1 MQLTQAEKHWLPWFG
16 STGKIA
22 MRKACFHNRHRKEE
36 LEETFEGIAQTRVRL
51 LTTWANNQWAFLENA
66 ALYLASKSEES
77 RTETLRQLVVRGV
90 DFSELFIADAAGNT
104 CHSSEISH
112 RGINLTDRKALSA
125 GLSAQYL
132 HGPYIDART
141 EKLGASSSKFHDAVT
156 LMFYQPFSDENGT
169 QYSLCGRVPNDVLG
183 DIIQREAGHIYSESG
198 DNYLFMVDAVHDTS
212 ISPGTALSRSR
223 FEDNTFSHGENLKQ
237 GINTKFGV
245 VKIKAHTE
253 FEITFTDPATNQL
266 HPGVRETI
274 RNGKNLYIDYPGYSD
289 YRHIPVIGKGVTFQ
303 LPGSPDRWGMMCESD
318 LEEVYRHRSFSH
330 TLTRHFTLYL
340 LFCLGVP
347 ALATSQLQLP
357 ASTQTLLTLGCML
370 ISFFAFRYFT
380 VAPFCKKLTEM
391 TAVIQTL
398 AEGDGNLTQRL
409 DASRFS
415 ADEIGGLGRWINSFV
430 DNLEGVITELI
441 FASNEVKQVSESMFR
456 RCQILSTTSS
466 DTSSSVENMLD
477 LAKQQQN
484 EIAGA
489 HQSALD
495 VDQVMRE
502 VVQNTEAE
510 YKQAVENA
518 NTIREIVEA
527 SAQSV
532 NEVNDEMQ
540 KISGIVSIITEITE
554 QTNLL
559 ALNAAIEAAR
569 AGEHGRGF
577 SVVADEVRVLAQRT
591 SKAANNIGD
600 MMHQLHER
608 SATAVGYMQQ
618 GIDNVENNSVVV
630 DSAQRNE
637 QMHKSVTD
645 LFNIIQEVANNSENH
660 SKTADYTKQ
669 HTDQLQTS
677 SQQLSRR
684 ITLMENALSRLD
696 QLIGQFEV
704 KQTAA

>member
-1 MQLTQAEKHWLPWFG
+1 MQLTQAEQHWLPWFG
-16 STGKIA
+16 STGKLA
-22 MRKACFHNRHRKEE
+22 MRKACFHNRHRKQE

-51 LTTWANNQWAFLENA
+51 LTTWANNQWSFLENA
-66 ALYLASKSEES
+66 ALYLASKSES
-77 RTETLRQLVVRGV
+77 ARTETLQQLVVRGV
-90 DFSELFIADAAGNT
+90 DFSELFITDTSGTT
-104 CHSSEISH
+104 CYSSEVSH
-112 RGINLTDRKALSA
+112 KGANLTDSKALSA

-132 HGPYIDART
+132 HGPYIDERT
-141 EKLGASSSKFHDAVT
+141 QKLGASSSKFHDAVT
-156 LMFYQPFSDENGT
+156 LMFYQPFTDENGS
-169 QYSLCGRVPNDVLG
+169 QCCLCGRVPNDVLG

-212 ISPGTALSRSR
+212 IAPGTALSRSR

-237 GINTKFGV
+237 GINTKFGT
-245 VKIKAHTE
+245 VKIQRHTE

-274 RNGKNLYIDYPGYSD
+274 RNGQNLYIDYPGYSD

-318 LEEVYRHRSFSH
+318 LEEVYRHRSLSH

-340 LFCLGVP
+340 LFALGIP
-347 ALATSQLQLP
+347 ALTASQLQL
-357 ASTQTLLTLGCML
+357 AGAAQSLLTLGCMI
-370 ISFFAFRYFT
+370 ISILAFKHFT
-380 VAPFCKKLTEM
+380 VAPFCQKLTEM

-456 RCQILSTTSS
+456 RCQLLSSTSS

-477 LAKQQQN
+477 LAKQQQS

-495 VDQVMRE
+495 VDKVMRE
-502 VVQNTEAE
+502 VVQSTETE
-510 YKQAVENA
+510 YQQAVENA
-518 NTIREIVEA
+518 NTIRSIVEA

-540 KISGIVSIITEITE
+540 KISGIVSIITDITE

-591 SKAANNIGD
+591 STAANNIGD
-600 MMHQLHER
+600 MMRQLHER

-645 LFNIIQEVANNSENH
+645 LFNIIQEVATNSENH

-669 HTDQLQTS
+669 HTDQLQLS

-704 KQTAA
+704 KQAA